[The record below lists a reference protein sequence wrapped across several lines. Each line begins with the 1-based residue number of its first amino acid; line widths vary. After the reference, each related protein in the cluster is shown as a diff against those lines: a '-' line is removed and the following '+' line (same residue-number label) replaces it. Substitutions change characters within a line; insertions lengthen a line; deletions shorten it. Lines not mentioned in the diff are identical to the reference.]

1 MKRNIDCE
9 VFQDQLDRLVK
20 GTLAE
25 DMVAQLRRHAD
36 SCADCAALLDLQRRL
51 SVSSRADLEAAVPD
65 EYVTTM
71 WDRVRADIASQ
82 GARRGS
88 RGGGRPA
95 SRWLVPGLAAASVLL
110 LLVTGL
116 LVRELKRL
124 QAREQVL
131 AQQVA
136 DHERWL
142 TELDTRTRGGPIAR
156 TAALAG
162 SQVWER
168 LLSRRESVSV
178 AELEALLASLP
189 ARALVLSVD
198 EWQGL
203 EGTVPFGMRSVWAG
217 ATSVVESEDGVQAA
231 ELLGLL
237 NALDLEPDRRVS
249 TARILALRGA
259 AGPGS
264 L

>member
-1 MKRNIDCE
+1 VKRNVDCE
-9 VFQDQLDRLVK
+9 VFQDQLDGLLE

-25 DMVAQLRRHAD
+25 DVVGQLRRHAS
-36 SCADCAALLDLQRRL
+36 SCPDCRALLDLEERL
-51 SVSSRADLEAAVPD
+51 AASSRAGLEAVVPE

-71 WDRVRADIASQ
+71 WGRVRADIASQ

-88 RGGGRPA
+88 RWGVRPV
-95 SRWLVPGLAAASVLL
+95 SGWLVPGLAAAALLL

-116 LVRELKRL
+116 LARELKRL

-142 TELDTRTRGGPIAR
+142 TELDTRTREDPIAR

-162 SQVWER
+162 SQVWGR

-189 ARALVLSVD
+189 SRATVLSLE

-203 EGTVPFGMRSVWAG
+203 ERAVPLGMRSVWAG
-217 ATSVVESEDGVQAA
+217 AASAVESEDGVQAA
-231 ELLGLL
+231 ELLALL
-237 NALDLEPDRRVS
+237 DALDLEPGRSVS

-259 AGPGS
+259 VGSGS